1 MRWERDSPGPC
12 FSGASI
18 RSNKESLALIW
29 LTRTDGDQFMLNDD
43 QILWIDAQNDT
54 IVVLHSGDR
63 VRVLESGDEIK
74 ERIVNWRR
82 KLLGLSFLSADEIDS
97 GE

>member
-1 MRWERDSPGPC
+1 M
-12 FSGASI
+12 
-18 RSNKESLALIW
+18 IW

-43 QILWIDAQNDT
+43 QILWIEPLHDT

-63 VRVLESGDEIK
+63 LRVLESGDEIK
-74 ERIVNWRR
+74 ERIIHWRR
-82 KLLGLSFLSADEIDS
+82 KLLGLSFFSADEVDS

>member
-1 MRWERDSPGPC
+1 M
-12 FSGASI
+12 
-18 RSNKESLALIW
+18 IW